1 MPNTRR
7 VRAGEI
13 IIREGDEGS
22 EGYLIVSGAV
32 EVHKAA
38 PGGDL
43 PLAVLGKNDVFGEMA
58 MIDEKPRS
66 ASVVALEDCELLVV
80 TRERFVEVMRER
92 PEALVPYLRSLFERL
107 RVANQL
113 AAEALA
119 PAAADAQ
126 PAARDARSPAE
137 PARAADALLTARV
150 RVSIDAA
157 TEELRQAID
166 RDHLAITRF
175 PFRVGRPSTLGAL
188 DIFTSNDLH
197 VRDEAPFI
205 VSRNHFAIDAQ
216 GGRLVV
222 IDRGSRLGTVVNGR
236 PIGLTDGPTSAPL
249 RVGDNQIV
257 VGPARS
263 PYVFR
268 VRVDSA

>member
-7 VRAGEI
+7 VAAGEV

-22 EGYLIVSGAV
+22 EAYLLLSGSV
-32 EVHKAA
+32 EVRKAT
-38 PGGDL
+38 PGGDA

-113 AAEALA
+113 AAAALA
-119 PAAADAQ
+119 APEAQPAPRGARPAAA
-126 PAARDARSPAE
+126 
-137 PARAADALLTARV
+137 LLPTRLRV
-150 RVSIDAA
+150 TIEAA

-166 RDHLAITRF
+166 RDRLTITRF
-175 PFRVGRPSTLGAL
+175 PFKVGRPSTLGAL
-188 DIFTSNDLH
+188 DIFTSNDLY
-197 VRDEAPFI
+197 VRDEAPYI

-216 GGRLVV
+216 GARLVV
-222 IDRGSRLGTVVNGR
+222 IDRGSRLGTVVNGQ
-236 PIGLTDGPTSAPL
+236 PIGLAGGPTSAAL
-249 RVGDNQIV
+249 RMGENQV
-257 VGPARS
+257 VIGPARS

-268 VRVDSA
+268 VRVESA